1 MKILIVDDN
10 PEVRSLLRR
19 LLSDLAEEIV
29 ECADGREAL
38 AEYAA
43 LQPDW
48 VLMDIEIPTVDGL
61 TATRQ
66 VCAAWPQAKVMIV
79 TNHDNEALRQAALT
93 AGARGYVV
101 KDDLYKLRL
110 LLAG

>member
-1 MKILIVDDN
+1 MRILIVDDN

-19 LLSDLAEEIV
+19 LLGDLAEEIA
-29 ECADGREAL
+29 ECADGHEAL
-38 AEYAA
+38 AGYAA
-43 LQPDW
+43 LLPDW
-48 VLMDIEIPTVDGL
+48 VLMDIEMTPVDGL

-66 VCAAWPQAKVMIV
+66 VCAAWPEAKVIMV

-101 KDDLYKLRL
+101 KDDLSRLRPL
-110 LLAG
+110 LSG